1 MPTLSKDRILPD
13 AIKQLRLCSALRNC
27 GWVKVEDVFDKS
39 DDENLYV
46 YDDQS
51 LGYSDWMNVIPTAFL
66 SKTFHVQNPNRT
78 TLVLLPLD
86 GCIITGKNITKG
98 GICDCALLTDKEM
111 SLVEFK
117 TNVLSTNNLTILQRA
132 TEAKDQLWHTY
143 QSIIYRECC
152 IIGISITLKVSIDFY
167 VVFDNDLS
175 VTGVRAD
182 FQNLQNEFL
191 QNNHFPLF
199 FESNKQFA

>member
-27 GWVKVEDVFDKS
+27 GRVKVEDVFDKS

>member
-27 GWVKVEDVFDKS
+27 GRVKVEDVFDKS

-51 LGYSDWMNVIPTAFL
+51 LVYSDWMNVIPTAFM
-66 SKTFHVQNPNRT
+66 SKTFHDQNPNIT

>member
-1 MPTLSKDRILPD
+1 MPTLSQNRDLPA
-13 AIKQLRLCSALRNC
+13 AITQLKLCYALRFC
-27 GWVKVEDVFDKS
+27 GPLGVGTAFDKS

-46 YDDQS
+46 YDDDT
-51 LGYSDWMNVIPTAFL
+51 LGYSDWTNVEPTAFL
-66 SKTFHVQNPNRT
+66 SKTFHAQNPNRN

-86 GCIITGKNITKG
+86 GRIITGDHFIRG